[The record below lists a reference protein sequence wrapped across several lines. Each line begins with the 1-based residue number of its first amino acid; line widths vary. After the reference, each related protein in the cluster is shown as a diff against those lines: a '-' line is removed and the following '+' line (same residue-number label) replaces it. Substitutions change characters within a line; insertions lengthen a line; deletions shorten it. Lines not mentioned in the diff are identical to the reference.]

1 MKTTFNEVVRKYEQ
15 KQRRKKLTAILI
27 VGLVMV
33 NMLVLSLVLSFY
45 LAWITY
51 LIMKE

>member
-33 NMLVLSLVLSFY
+33 NMLVLDANALKNKST
-45 LAWITY
+45 ID
-51 LIMKE
+51 KEA